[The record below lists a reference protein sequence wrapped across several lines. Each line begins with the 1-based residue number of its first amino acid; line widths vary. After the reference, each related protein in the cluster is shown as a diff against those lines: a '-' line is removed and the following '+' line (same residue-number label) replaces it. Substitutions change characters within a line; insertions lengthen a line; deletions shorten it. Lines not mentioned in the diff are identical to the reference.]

1 MLQEHGGRPA
11 PPPHPHQH
19 TKAKKSL
26 AEKISRTLD
35 KLAAQVTVSPPQQPA
50 ARAGAGAGGVARA
63 VYGPVY
69 SYSPAP
75 GYRTVRGPHGVS
87 YQLAGQFYPAYQGW
101 DPGPALYHADYH
113 AHYPAPAPSPG
124 QGWCRCAA
132 SGAESVRVRGGVA
145 RCRRCSKPKSQPP
158 VRGAA
163 KARPR
168 LQLPGE
174 GGQPSPGPRPRDPQP
189 PAQQAGPRDPYDYI
203 RRTRL
208 KADEWDTY
216 WDTAEAAPAPAQ
228 PELSPAPSRAARPEA
243 EEKRG
248 GGRRRQQGAELGVRA
263 CDLMED
269 EDSSQP
275 ESKPISNTE
284 AGVSS
289 ADTDSVTECVTS
301 PAPAPA
307 SEDSEVSEDI
317 VVSEDSEAG
326 AGDRGEAGAQEA
338 ASAALLADM
347 ASMQSNISVAEMRY
361 RKFQR
366 RNPLRKLSLQI
377 DEVIMEEDEE
387 ALENEDRDYQS
398 LHYSSLPP
406 LLENEEEKSST
417 SSDDEFGLG
426 RFKQVLGD
434 SNFADEILSEI
445 YGATTAATASS
456 RQRSEGG
463 GHTEEG
469 AERAGLG
476 AGQGAGNRSLADE
489 ILDELYGSTG
499 RGPGAASPEYSAI
512 AEAGAGLGAAGPH
525 DTRGHGEGAGVGGER
540 TAGESRRYLQGSAI
554 LTSILRHNIQRP

>member
-1 MLQEHGGRPA
+1 MQEHGGRPA

-50 ARAGAGAGGVARA
+50 ARAGAGGVARA

-87 YQLAGQFYPAYQGW
+87 YQLAGQFYPAYPGW
-101 DPGPALYHADYH
+101 DPGPALYQADYH

-158 VRGAA
+158 VRGPA

-174 GGQPSPGPRPRDPQP
+174 AGQPSPGPRPRDPQP

-216 WDTAEAAPAPAQ
+216 WDTAEAAPAPA
-228 PELSPAPSRAARPEA
+228 PAELSPATSRATRPEA

-275 ESKPISNTE
+275 ESKPISNAE
-284 AGVSS
+284 AGVLCED
-289 ADTDSVTECVTS
+289 ADPGPVTACVTS
-301 PAPAPA
+301 PAPD
-307 SEDSEVSEDI
+307 SEVSEVSEDI
-317 VVSEDSEAG
+317 GVSEVSEAG
-326 AGDRGEAGAQEA
+326 AGDRGEAGGQEA
-338 ASAALLADM
+338 ASVALLADM

-445 YGATTAATASS
+445 YGATPAATTAGS
-456 RQRSEGG
+456 RQRSEAS
-463 GHTEEG
+463 GHTGEG
-469 AERAGLG
+469 AGGAGQG

-512 AEAGAGLGAAGPH
+512 AEAGAGAGPH

-540 TAGESRRYLQGSAI
+540 SAGESRRYLQGVRNFDIDTATQYSEA
-554 LTSILRHNIQRP
+554 